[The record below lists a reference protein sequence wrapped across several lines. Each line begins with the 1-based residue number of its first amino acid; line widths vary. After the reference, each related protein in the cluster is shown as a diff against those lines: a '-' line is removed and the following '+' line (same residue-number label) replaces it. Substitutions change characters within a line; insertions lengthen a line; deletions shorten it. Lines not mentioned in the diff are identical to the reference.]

1 VKIGNQL
8 SIACVFFLSTTS
20 AELMASTASSS
31 PAKTSFAYS
40 KSHTVKPLP
49 DSVIEKIT
57 EPHGDSLDSDD
68 FEFTEKRPKPV
79 DVRVGPPR
87 NPSRNL
93 VCSAAASVAQANNLP
108 VPFFANLIWQESS
121 FDTRTISRAG
131 AQGIAQFMP
140 RTAVQFGLINPF
152 EPIHA
157 LNVAGKFVRDL
168 NQQFG
173 NLGLAAAAY
182 NAGPRRVSDWL
193 AKKGEM
199 PGETRNYVIRVT
211 GRPIEEWV
219 GAKNDVE
226 MLLMPA
232 KAPCVEVAQAVEAQ
246 VKAVRMSRLIAE
258 LAATAS
264 QTRDKKDVVKPEEP
278 QVADVMDRG
287 WRMRATV
294 MVRDVLKRLEEQRIA
309 ARIAARNETRAAA
322 KAAAEARVAAKL
334 AARKAEQDRQSGKP
348 ERRAEV
354 RTFTPPADRTPPAS
368 VEKDTQRS
376 AVRVVNAADA
386 RDLSRPDGKGTPI
399 DGIRAEAPKTDGS
412 KPDAD
417 KLELAKAEDGKAEP
431 AKPKRRIERIAKYL
445 YTDGLNRPF

>member
-1 VKIGNQL
+1 
-8 SIACVFFLSTTS
+8 
-20 AELMASTASSS
+20 MASTASSS
-31 PAKTSFAYS
+31 PHKTSFAYS
-40 KSHTVKPLP
+40 KSHTAKPLP

-57 EPHGDSLDSDD
+57 EPSGDSLDGDD
-68 FEFTEKRPKPV
+68 FEFTEQRPKPV
-79 DVRVGPPR
+79 DIRVGAPR

-121 FDTRTISRAG
+121 FNTRTISRAG

-168 NQQFG
+168 NKQFG

-199 PGETRNYVIRVT
+199 PGETRNYVVRVT

-232 KAPCVEVAQAVEAQ
+232 KAPCIEVAEAVEAQ
-246 VKAVRMSRLIAE
+246 VKAVRMARLIAE
-258 LAATAS
+258 LANTAS
-264 QTRDKKDVVKPEEP
+264 QTRDKKESVKAEEQVVDMPL
-278 QVADVMDRG
+278 DRG
-287 WRMRATV
+287 WRMRATA
-294 MVRDVLKRLEEQRIA
+294 MVRDVLKRLEEQRVA
-309 ARIAARNETRAAA
+309 ARIAARNDA
-322 KAAAEARVAAKL
+322 KAAAAARI
-334 AARKAEQDRQSGKP
+334 AARKAEQQ
-348 ERRAEV
+348 ERLSARPARKAEV
-354 RTFTPPADRTPPAS
+354 RTFMPPANRAPPAS
-368 VEKDTQRS
+368 LEKDTQRS
-376 AVRVVNAADA
+376 AVRVASTADV
-386 RDLSRPDGKGTPI
+386 RDLSRPDAKGT
-399 DGIRAEAPKTDGS
+399 PKTDGS
-412 KPDAD
+412 KTDAD
-417 KLELAKAEDGKAEP
+417 RPEAVKAEVAKADDAKADSQEGAKEP
-431 AKPKRRIERIAKYL
+431 AKDAAKPKRRIQRIARFL
-445 YTDGLNRPF
+445 YSDSLNRPF